1 MKKNT
6 LIQSLAIKALV
17 ISLGLTMVGCVSN
30 PTQQNA
36 APAPTLIKVSQPLM
50 IPNDSAQFYYAMG
63 EGETTEAAKNAAL
76 SDISARISVSVE
88 SSIDTTLTV
97 QKRGSE
103 ETIDRDFQKNI
114 KAKAKNIE
122 FSGVRVLDT
131 QQQAGQWQVV
141 VEVDKYR
148 LFESYQSKLASDK
161 ANLNNVMA
169 MFKSSSEFE
178 KLKQTPGVQ
187 KVLISANANVSVLQT
202 LKPSFN
208 AVAEIKSFADVDNQL
223 LNAKRD
229 LIVHITFD
237 KASKGLASLVKDR
250 LTEQNIRVTEG
261 KGNVSLEIKTTG
273 KPQIVEST
281 NPRLASMKVAQRQ
294 TSFIVKD
301 KQGRIVSNAVIKT
314 KGVSY
319 DSYDDAMIQT
329 KAYEKEISDRGIISV
344 VTGNE

>member
-6 LIQSLAIKALV
+6 VVRSLAIQVLV
-17 ISLGLTMVGCVSN
+17 VSFTLAGCVSS
-30 PTQQNA
+30 PTQQSA
-36 APAPTLIKVSQPLM
+36 APAAATVVKTSQSLM
-50 IPNDSAQFYYAMG
+50 LPNDSAQFYYAMG
-63 EGETTEAAKNAAL
+63 EGETSEAAKNAAL

-122 FSGVRVLDT
+122 FSGVKVLDT

-148 LFESYQSKLASDK
+148 LFDSYQSKLASDK
-161 ANLNNVMA
+161 AKLNNVMA
-169 MFKSSSEFE
+169 VFKSSSEFE

-187 KVLISANANVSVLQT
+187 KVLISANANVGVLQT

-208 AVAEIKSFADVDNQL
+208 AAAEIKSFADVDNQL

-237 KASKGLASLVKDR
+237 KSSKGLASLVKDR

-319 DSYDDAMIQT
+319 DSYDDALIQT
-329 KAYEKEISDRGIISV
+329 KAYEKEIADRGIISV